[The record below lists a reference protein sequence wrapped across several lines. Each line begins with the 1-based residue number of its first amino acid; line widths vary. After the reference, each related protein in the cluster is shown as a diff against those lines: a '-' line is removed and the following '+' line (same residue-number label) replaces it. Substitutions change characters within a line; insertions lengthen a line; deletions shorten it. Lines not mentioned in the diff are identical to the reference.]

1 MFPKW
6 CRIELSLH
14 VLPRNELS
22 VIISFLMYTSL
33 LWYGMVFKVAVAMSH
48 VISDLNSS
56 QWSGKWFWKATDTV
70 NYCFFLCVIVMNFKN
85 KGIRGLLGSN
95 CNLIY
100 TYIKAESKTHLKSD
114 FFVYR
119 TWEGTLF
126 NMFCN
131 GSLVIQR
138 KETSCWK
145 KKKSSLTCIRNT
157 DCNFVNRI
165 W

>member
-48 VISDLNSS
+48 IISDLNSS

-85 KGIRGLLGSN
+85 EGTRVLLGSN

-100 TYIKAESKTHLKSD
+100 TYIKAESKTHLKYSVW
-114 FFVYR
+114 FLCVENLRRNTFQYVLQ
-119 TWEGTLF
+119 W
-126 NMFCN
+126 
-131 GSLVIQR
+131 I
-138 KETSCWK
+138 TSYSKKRNILLK
-145 KKKSSLTCIRNT
+145 KKKVLWHVLEIQIVTL
-157 DCNFVNRI
+157 
-165 W
+165 

>member
-6 CRIELSLH
+6 CRIEFSLH

-33 LWYGMVFKVAVAMSH
+33 LWYGMVFKVAAAMSH

-70 NYCFFLCVIVMNFKN
+70 NYCVFLCVTVMNFEN
-85 KGIRGLLGSN
+85 EGISRLLGSN

-100 TYIKAESKTHLKSD
+100 TSYKVESKTHLKYSVWFLCVQNLRRNIFQCVLQWITCD
-114 FFVYR
+114 SKKR
-119 TWEGTLF
+119 NILSE
-126 NMFCN
+126 
-131 GSLVIQR
+131 
-138 KETSCWK
+138 K
-145 KKKSSLTCIRNT
+145 KKKSLTY
-157 DCNFVNRI
+157 
-165 W
+165 